1 MAREQMHSQFL
12 DTPRSLTCCAFKI
25 SNMQCFIFSVLL
37 LLIQA
42 TAYETDADAAA
53 TPIGYLLK
61 YSSSSTACPSTLSKT
76 YKVVGKQMGVCTP
89 VVPVAPDYAQSTLL
103 SGCTASNPEY
113 GGSYK
118 QTLYYSTNCDP
129 STVIR

>member
-1 MAREQMHSQFL
+1 
-12 DTPRSLTCCAFKI
+12 
-25 SNMQCFIFSVLL
+25 MQLFIFSVLL

-42 TAYETDADAAA
+42 AAFELDATA
-53 TPIGYLLK
+53 TPIGYVLT
-61 YSSSSTACPSTLSKT
+61 YSSASTACPSTLSKT

-103 SGCTASNPEY
+103 TGCTVSNPEY

-118 QTLYYSTNCDP
+118 QTLYYSTNCASD
-129 STVIR
+129 SVIR